1 MRFMAN
7 EKAIALGVS
16 FLIISI
22 FGYNLP
28 IQVTL
33 AETTGNIP
41 IPKVV
46 AFCDSEMGEFSQII
60 VQVAIVCSQY
70 NDLMMGIYGSGILG
84 IILIIV
90 GAVIPSK
97 SKPKDGEIQKL
108 KDRVEELEKD
118 EEKDSEKE

>member
-1 MRFMAN
+1 M
-7 EKAIALGVS
+7 
-16 FLIISI
+16 
-22 FGYNLP
+22 
-28 IQVTL
+28 
-33 AETTGNIP
+33 
-41 IPKVV
+41 V

-108 KDRVEELEKD
+108 KDRVEELEKG
-118 EEKDSEKE
+118 KDSS

>member
-1 MRFMAN
+1 MAN
-7 EKAIALGVS
+7 VKAIALGVS

-22 FGYNLP
+22 IGYNLP